1 MNEDR
6 KTEIEISVMDVGVG
20 IIYFYTLSYDS
31 ENEDLYEVVD
41 NLLTVQGHKPSEC
54 DWSTIGINNIM
65 DYTEEVFDSKELS
78 IQASRRWVK

>member
-31 ENEDLYEVVD
+31 KNEDLYQVVD
-41 NLLTVQGHKPSEC
+41 NLLIVKGHNHDEC
-54 DWSTIGINNIM
+54 DWSTIGISNIM
-65 DYTEEVFDSKELS
+65 DCTDEVLDSKDLS
-78 IQASRRWVK
+78 IQAGVK

>member
-31 ENEDLYEVVD
+31 ENEDLYQVVD
-41 NLLTVQGHKPSEC
+41 NLLIVKGHKSSEC
-54 DWSTIGINNIM
+54 DWSTIGISNIM
-65 DYTEEVFDSKELS
+65 DCTDEVLDSKDLS
-78 IQASRRWVK
+78 IQAGAE